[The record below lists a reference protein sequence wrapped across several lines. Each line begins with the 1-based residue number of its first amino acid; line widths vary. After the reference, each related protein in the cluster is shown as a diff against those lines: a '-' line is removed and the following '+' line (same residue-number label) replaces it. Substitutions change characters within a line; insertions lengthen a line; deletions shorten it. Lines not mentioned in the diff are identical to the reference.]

1 MSQRETSRCP
11 VTGMPVMTRPEWTD
25 VRIGPRT
32 TVTFRLIGDSI
43 LDIVTVGERTKETQ
57 APLMSVRNRV
67 VELLFPNGRGY
78 VEMYDISRVAGIP
91 PAEVRRQHSLFHL
104 SEHFR
109 DCTGCVVYGMNI
121 FLRSIYRTSLAVA
134 GGGLWYPFR
143 IEKDYEKAIGVAV
156 ELLRGVDSRLANGRE
171 LSDSDFTS
179 LPEWTLRTADGR
191 GEVKVSVACRRV
203 VLLQL
208 SGILDDPGIADRY
221 GAIMESLYRDKL
233 VSTDD
238 HIRITDYSEL
248 DSASQATRIRY
259 VQVLKELHTKGMRTS
274 ERSFVVGASIWF
286 RVAIQFGFRAAG
298 MSKGV
303 EFASGRRE
311 VFRKVRRMLSHSRAL
326 DEIASSGD
334 AEEFLVS
341 RQDLSKLNVMLGA
354 LAWDQG
360 DEDLATGFSE
370 DHPLAEVAEA
380 IRLIRE
386 DYRAVLERHQEA
398 EQKALAASKAKSEFL
413 ANMSHEI
420 RTPLN
425 GVIGMLQIM
434 LQEGLDESQERNA
447 SIALASAEGLLAIV
461 SDILD
466 FSKIEAGRM
475 EVDNAVFDLRACL
488 REAGVVMGLQAK
500 GKGLD
505 FVAWV
510 DPGIPPALLGDVVRI
525 RQIMSNLVGNAI
537 KFTSRGEVRV
547 EIRLASRAARS
558 VRLRFS
564 VKDTGIGIPED
575 KKESVF
581 ESFSQADTST
591 TRKYGG
597 TGLGLSICRRLVELL
612 GGTLQVDSREGVGS
626 EFWFEIELGEVDHA
640 ALTGIE
646 YADCGVSRRS
656 QRGGLSYPMPSPS
669 ISNPAGRAAGEAKRR
684 ILVVEDNQVNLKVAR
699 GFLSRMG
706 FESDEAK
713 DGGAAVRMLEAGA
726 YGLVLMDCQMPVMDG
741 FEATRRI
748 RAGDAGE
755 RNAKIPI
762 VALTAA
768 ARDTDRDA
776 ALETGMDAYLS
787 KPFTYSA
794 LREMVGK
801 WMPMEP
807 EAS

>member
-1 MSQRETSRCP
+1 M
-11 VTGMPVMTRPEWTD
+11 
-25 VRIGPRT
+25 RIGPNT
-32 TVTFRLIGDSI
+32 TVTLRLLGSAI
-43 LDIVTVGERTKETQ
+43 LDIGTRGERTKETQ
-57 APLMSVRNRV
+57 TPLMELRNRV
-67 VELLFPNGRGY
+67 VSELFADGRKY
-78 VEMYDISRVAGIP
+78 VELYDISEVQGIP
-91 PAEVRRQHSLFHL
+91 PAEVRRRHSLFHL
-104 SEHFR
+104 SESYR
-109 DCTGCVVYGMNI
+109 QCAGCVVYGMNL
-121 FLRSIYRTSLAVA
+121 FLRSVYRTNLAVA
-134 GGGLWYPFR
+134 GGALWYPFR
-143 IEKDYEKAIGVAV
+143 FEKTYAEAV
-156 ELLRGVDSRLANGRE
+156 RDASEILRAVGGSDVRE
-171 LSDSDFTS
+171 LSMKDFVTR
-179 LPEWTLRTADGR
+179 PDWTVVGPDGSGR
-191 GEVKVSVACRRV
+191 ATISIAFGK
-203 VLLQL
+203 VLL
-208 SGILDDPGIADRY
+208 LDVEGRQESPEQAEEY
-221 GAIMESLYRDKL
+221 GALMERLFDEGAIDPRDHIRVADYSKL
-233 VSTDD
+233 VSTTMQVRSRYTRVLND
-238 HIRITDYSEL
+238 L
-248 DSASQATRIRY
+248 AS
-259 VQVLKELHTKGMRTS
+259 KGFGS
-274 ERSFVVGASIWF
+274 KQKLFVVGASALF
-286 RVAIQFGFRAAG
+286 RVAIQFSVRAAG
-298 MSKGV
+298 MRKGV
-303 EFASGRRE
+303 EFLPNRDEA
-311 VFRKVRRMLSHSRAL
+311 FRKVARLLA
-326 DEIASSGD
+326 ETSSFERPFVEFES
-334 AEEFLVS
+334 EEYLVS
-341 RQDLSKLNVMLGA
+341 RLDLSRLNVMLGS

-360 DEDLATGFSE
+360 DDDPALGFSE
-370 DHPLAEVAEA
+370 GHPLAEVAEG
-380 IRLIRE
+380 IRLIKQ
-386 DYRAVLERHQEA
+386 DYRAILERHQDA
-398 EQKALAASKAKSEFL
+398 EREALAASKAKSEFL

-547 EIRLASRAARS
+547 EIRLASRAART

-656 QRGGLSYPMPSPS
+656 QRGGLSYPMPSAS
-669 ISNPAGRAAGEAKRR
+669 ISNPAGRAAGEGKRR

>member
-1 MSQRETSRCP
+1 
-11 VTGMPVMTRPEWTD
+11 MPVMTRPEWTD

-43 LDIVTVGERTKETQ
+43 LDVVTVGERTKETQ

-248 DSASQATRIRY
+248 DSASSATRIRY
-259 VQVLKELHTKGMRTS
+259 VQVLKGLHSKGVRSS

-311 VFRKVRRMLSHSRAL
+311 VFRKVRRMLSHSRAR

-447 SIALASAEGLLAIV
+447 SIALGSAEGLLAIV

-466 FSKIEAGRM
+466 FSKIEAGRL

-488 REAGVVMGLQAK
+488 RESGVVMGLQAK
-500 GKGLD
+500 DKGLD
-505 FVAWV
+505 FVARV
-510 DPGIPPALLGDVVRI
+510 DPEIPSALLGDVVRI

-547 EIRLASRAARS
+547 EIRMASRAERT

-591 TRKYGG
+591 TRKFGG

-669 ISNPAGRAAGEAKRR
+669 ISNPGGRVAGEAKRR

-699 GFLSRMG
+699 AFLSRMG

-713 DGGAAVRMLEAGA
+713 DGGTAVRMLEAGA

-807 EAS
+807 DAS

>member
-1 MSQRETSRCP
+1 
-11 VTGMPVMTRPEWTD
+11 MPVMTRPEWTD

-43 LDIVTVGERTKETQ
+43 LDVVTVGERTKETQ

-238 HIRITDYSEL
+238 HIRITDYSNL
-248 DSASQATRIRY
+248 DSASLAMRSRY
-259 VQVLKELHTKGMRTS
+259 AQILKGLHSKGYRSS
-274 ERSFVVGASIWF
+274 ERSWIVGASIWF
-286 RVAIQFGFRAAG
+286 RVAIQFAVRAAG
-298 MSKGV
+298 MHQGI
-303 EFASGRRE
+303 EFFSARHDA
-311 VFRKVRRMLSHSRAL
+311 FRKVGQVIAGSRSTE
-326 DEIASSGD
+326 EIVSSGE

-360 DEDLATGFSE
+360 DDDLGMGFPES
-370 DHPLAEVAEA
+370 HPLAEVAEA
-380 IRLIRE
+380 IRVIRQ
-386 DYRAVLERHQEA
+386 DYLAILDKHQEA
-398 EQKALAASKAKSEFL
+398 ERKALAASKAKSEFL

-425 GVIGMLQIM
+425 GVIGMLQLM
-434 LQEGLDESQERNA
+434 LQEGLEDSQERNA
-447 SIALASAEGLLAIV
+447 MIAQASAEGLLAIV

-466 FSKIEAGRM
+466 FSKIEAGRL
-475 EVDNAVFDLRACL
+475 EVENVVFDLRGCL
-488 REAGVVMGLQAK
+488 RESSVMMELQAK
-500 GKGLD
+500 EKGLA
-505 FVAWV
+505 FVAWA
-510 DPGIPPALLGDVVRI
+510 DPEIPASLVGDVVRI

-537 KFTSRGEVRV
+537 KFTSRGEVRA
-547 EIRLASRAARS
+547 EIRLVSRSERA

-597 TGLGLSICRRLVELL
+597 TGLGLTICRRLVELL

-626 EFWFEIELGEVDHA
+626 EFWFEIELGEFDQAKQSLAGGV
-640 ALTGIE
+640 E
-646 YADCGVSRRS
+646 YADCGVSKYPERH
-656 QRGGLSYPMPSPS
+656 GGVGALATRTCAIP
-669 ISNPAGRAAGEAKRR
+669 NNAGSGDRTDSRR

-713 DGGAAVRMLEAGA
+713 DGSAAIRMLAAGV
-726 YGLVLMDCQMPVMDG
+726 YELVLMDCQMPVMDG

-755 RNAKIPI
+755 RNAKIHI

-776 ALETGMDAYLS
+776 ATDAGMDAYLS
-787 KPFTYSA
+787 KPFTFSA
-794 LREMVGK
+794 LQEMVGR
-801 WMPMEP
+801 WMPVEP
-807 EAS
+807 GAS